1 MADDEIVSDPFA
13 ERNFGAVMQKR
24 MKEADEFYNIA
35 IPGEFFLG
43 GGKINFGCV

>member
-1 MADDEIVSDPFA
+1 MADDEVVSDPFA

-35 IPGEFFLG
+35 IPGEFFSRRR
-43 GGKINFGCV
+43 